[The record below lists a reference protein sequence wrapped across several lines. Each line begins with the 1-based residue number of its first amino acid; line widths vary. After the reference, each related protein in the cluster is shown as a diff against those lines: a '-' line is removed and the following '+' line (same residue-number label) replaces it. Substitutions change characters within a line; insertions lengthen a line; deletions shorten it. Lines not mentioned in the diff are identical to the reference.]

1 MAKKKSQQIDGKTLD
16 SLIAE
21 ENIIDCDVQQELT
34 QSYMDYSMLSI
45 VDRAF
50 PEVRDGMKPV
60 QRRILYCGKVKGYDS
75 NKQFIKSAKFAGD
88 VMGSYH
94 PHGDCYG
101 TIANMAKPWV
111 MRYPLIDFHGN
122 LGSLDGDSPGSS
134 RYTECRLDK
143 TAYEVLE
150 DVMDKESVE
159 FKPNYSETDVEPI
172 VLPALFP
179 NFLANGC
186 PTGIAVGYTSC
197 VPSHN
202 LTELCDMLIYAL
214 EHEDYTLKDLMKIVK
229 GPDFPY
235 GAKMLKEGLKKL
247 YETGEGKLTFRAN
260 YVIENNKE
268 TNNPQIVFT
277 DMPPYSDKP
286 KIVEKINTLINEKLL
301 PRALSVRDE
310 SVGMEDIRIVVE
322 CMPTAN
328 VSLIIKDIFEKTK
341 LQANASFY
349 MRGILDKELKLVTL
363 MDYVEIYLNHRYSVC
378 EKRYKHIVEVS
389 SKRLNIQRGLAK
401 IIDDI
406 KNAISIIIDSETV
419 AEAKEKL
426 IKKYDLNEEQVEY
439 VLEQKTRSLVNKDR
453 NVIFTKIA
461 DLEKLVSDTQAKLD
475 DKALMKKDIINQLTE
490 LKNKFGDKRRT
501 KIVSSFEDIDSS
513 AEDVPENVVAV
524 LYANGK
530 VNVYEE
536 EEFKKFEDNK
546 TYKDKSNM
554 FRQILPCKR
563 SDDLLIINKT
573 GEVERVPMNALQY
586 NNMKFADAINIIVY
600 DLESEKT
607 LVSVLKNGN
616 VKKTFVNKMKF
627 KINKPTQ
634 IIKDMD
640 SEIVVNKLVDDNPN
654 EVITMATNNGFVGRF
669 SVNSFTATACGAR
682 AMTTSKFDDNDF
694 VVDCRISN
702 KEQDKDNKMLILFS
716 YTDDSLGYKVMNLS
730 DLLVKGRTAKALNC
744 ISGKKFAHLNEIH
757 ISDGVF
763 KLLDNKNKV
772 YEFKKYNITDRLK
785 KGESFGKTT
794 GMNHLID

>member
-1 MAKKKSQQIDGKTLD
+1 MAKKKVEDID

-34 QSYMDYSMLSI
+34 QAYIDYSMQVI
-45 VDRAF
+45 IDRAF

-60 QRRILYCGKVKGYDS
+60 QRRILYTGKVKGYEN
-75 NKQFIKSAKFAGD
+75 NKPYIKSAKYAGD
-88 VMGSYH
+88 VMGSFH

-101 TIANMAKPWV
+101 TIANLAKPWEQ
-111 MRYPLIDFHGN
+111 RYPLIDFHGN
-122 LGSLDGDSPGSS
+122 LGSLDGDSQGSS
-134 RYTECRLDK
+134 RYTECRLGK
-143 TAYEVLE
+143 TAYEILE
-150 DVMDKESVE
+150 DTMDKHSVE
-159 FKPNYSETDVEPI
+159 FKPNYSETEEEPV

-214 EHEDYTLKDLMKIVK
+214 QNDNYTLKDLMKYLK

-235 GAKMLKEGLKKL
+235 GSQMLKEGIKSL
-247 YETGEGKLTFRAN
+247 YEKGEGRLTFRAN
-260 YVIENNKE
+260 YKVENNNE
-268 TNNPQIVFT
+268 TGNPQIVFT
-277 DMPPYSDKP
+277 DMPPYSNKP
-286 KIVEKINTLINEKLL
+286 KILEKIDALINNKEL

-310 SVGMEDIRIVVE
+310 STGMEEIRIVVE

-328 VSLIIKDIFEKTK
+328 VSLIVQDIYEKTK

-349 MRGILDKELKLVTL
+349 MRGILNKELKLVTL
-363 MDYVEIYLNHRYSVC
+363 MDYVDIYLNHRYEVC
-378 EKRYKHIVEVS
+378 TNRYNYLIDVS
-389 SKRLNIQRGLAK
+389 NKKLNIQRGLAK

-406 KNAISIIIDSETV
+406 KKAVNIIIDSETV

-426 IKKYDLNEEQVEY
+426 MKKYSLNDEQVEY

-453 NVIFTKIA
+453 KVIFTKIA
-461 DLEKLVSDTQAKLD
+461 DLEKLINETQEKLD
-475 DKALMKKDIINQLTE
+475 SKDKMKEDIVSQLEE
-490 LKNKFGDKRRT
+490 LKSKFGDKRRT
-501 KIVSSFEDIDSS
+501 KIVSSFDNLSESVEDI
-513 AEDVPENVVAV
+513 PENVIAV

-536 EEFKKFEDNK
+536 DEFKKFEDSK

-573 GEVERVPMNALQY
+573 GVVERVPMNSLQY
-586 NNMKFADAINIIVY
+586 NNMKFADAINFIVY

-640 SEIVVNKLVDDNPN
+640 SEIVVNKLVDDKPN
-654 EVITMATNNGFVGRF
+654 EAITMATNNGFVGRF

-682 AMTTSKFDDNDF
+682 AMGTSKFDDGDF
-694 VVDCRISN
+694 VVDCKISN
-702 KEQDKDNKMLILFS
+702 KEQDGENKMLILFS
-716 YTDDSLGYKVMNLS
+716 YTDDTLGYKVMNLS
-730 DLLVKGRTAKALNC
+730 DLLVKGRTARALNC

-763 KLLDNKNKV
+763 RLLDNKNKM

-785 KGESFGKTT
+785 KGEPFNMTT